1 MYKNNKRDWISG
13 TRGTKVNLLK
23 RKTLIKVLL
32 TNIVIVLLFIII
44 FVVVIKMQNKVY
56 SKIVNEKINDI
67 INNVM
72 EKYPEVKE
80 EDILKII
87 NNRDDSSENILE
99 KYGYDDELSYIKEL
113 RENINKNLINTAVL
127 IGIFGIASL
136 SIFMRYVLI
145 QEKELKEINE
155 YIKEVNNKNY
165 SLKIEDN
172 KDGELSRLRNELYKT
187 TVILREAAENSEEE
201 KEKLSIAIADISHQ
215 LKTPLTSIRIMLD
228 NISDNPDMPQ
238 EIREDFI
245 QDISKQVEHMRSLVI
260 SLLKIAKFDAGT
272 IKMENEE
279 IDAKKL
285 IDSVINNLAILIEI
299 KEIEVITKIDEKA
312 IFIADYKWQQEALTN
327 ILKNAIEHSQP
338 KSNIY
343 IIVEN
348 TSIFLKIKIKDEG
361 QGIEQKDLKHIFER
375 FYRAKNCNEDSIGI
389 GLSLAKTIIEQNNGY
404 IKATSEVG
412 KGTLFEIKYI
422 K

>member
-1 MYKNNKRDWISG
+1 M
-13 TRGTKVNLLK
+13 NLLK

-245 QDISKQVEHMRSLVI
+245 QDISKQVEHMSSLVI

>member
-1 MYKNNKRDWISG
+1 M
-13 TRGTKVNLLK
+13 NLLK

-245 QDISKQVEHMRSLVI
+245 QDISKQVEHMSSLVI
-260 SLLKIAKFDAGT
+260 SLLKTAKFDAGT

-327 ILKNAIEHSQP
+327 ILKNAIEHGQP

-375 FYRAKNCNEDSIGI
+375 FYKAKNCNEDSIGI

>member
-1 MYKNNKRDWISG
+1 MVKKYVIEGVVALLLMILVLVGHMIEVKLEKEEKEYIDLKLQKQKTSFYNTIRDILMNIFMLLVFMCGKMYFNTDAILVFFPSFLLLFYYSNRREKRRFNIFLFLVFAVSG
-13 TRGTKVNLLK
+13 
-23 RKTLIKVLL
+23 IL
-32 TNIVIVLLFIII
+32 TNNLITFVNVNVSIMLEIVLFLF
-44 FVVVIKMQNKVY
+44 FLVIY
-56 SKIVNEKINDI
+56 SRVKIV
-67 INNVM
+67 
-72 EKYPEVKE
+72 
-80 EDILKII
+80 
-87 NNRDDSSENILE
+87 
-99 KYGYDDELSYIKEL
+99 
-113 RENINKNLINTAVL
+113 
-127 IGIFGIASL
+127 GIFGIASL

-245 QDISKQVEHMRSLVI
+245 QDISKQVEHMSSLVI

-285 IDSVINNLAILIEI
+285 IDSVIN
-299 KEIEVITKIDEKA
+299 KGTKIS
-312 IFIADYKWQQEALTN
+312 LTF
-327 ILKNAIEHSQP
+327 K
-338 KSNIY
+338 K
-343 IIVEN
+343 V
-348 TSIFLKIKIKDEG
+348 IK
-361 QGIEQKDLKHIFER
+361 
-375 FYRAKNCNEDSIGI
+375 
-389 GLSLAKTIIEQNNGY
+389 
-404 IKATSEVG
+404 
-412 KGTLFEIKYI
+412 FEI
-422 K
+422 

>member
-1 MYKNNKRDWISG
+1 M
-13 TRGTKVNLLK
+13 NLLK

-187 TVILREAAENSEEE
+187 TVILIEAAENSEEE

-245 QDISKQVEHMRSLVI
+245 QDISKQVEHMSSLVI

>member
-1 MYKNNKRDWISG
+1 M
-13 TRGTKVNLLK
+13 NLLK

-215 LKTPLTSIRIMLD
+215 LKTRLTSIRIMLD

-245 QDISKQVEHMRSLVI
+245 QDISKQVEHMSSLVI